1 MGCTVYSLFHKKVIR
16 CPQLFMLCVCETVG
30 FFYLVLVLLHH
41 GELSLQLPQHLKLWR
56 LQAGP
61 VTPQLFQQLETDN
74 SKNPGVKSRDHKYS
88 KIWR

>member
-1 MGCTVYSLFHKKVIR
+1 MR
-16 CPQLFMLCVCETVG
+16 VCMREF

-61 VTPQLFQQLETDN
+61 VTPQLFQQLETD